1 MIQRN
6 LNIINKSLA
15 LAELDEQLV
24 QLQKLLDTSENDF
37 ERNMLIDA
45 IMDIES
51 YKVTVNFYFQQ

>member
-6 LNIINKSLA
+6 LNIINRPLA
-15 LAELDEQLV
+15 LAELDEQLI

>member
-6 LNIINKSLA
+6 LNIINRPLA
-15 LAELDEQLV
+15 LAELDEKLI